1 MISVKKYPFIK
12 QASSKD
18 CAVACVWMIVRYY
31 NGSISTFKLEEMLK
45 TTRKG
50 TDAYHV
56 VETLKKIGFNAYG
69 IKLDEIK
76 KSKIPFIANVIIDNM
91 YKHYIV
97 VYEVNSKYLLVAD
110 PASGIKKISFND
122 FYNIWTG
129 VNINMYP
136 NGIIVNEKSKSYDVL
151 KIIKFNKVQLLIIGL
166 LSLVITFLAILTS
179 FFFKYLI
186 DNIGS
191 NLKIV
196 IFIFLLLFII
206 KDIINYYRGK
216 LLIKYTYNTD
226 KHLTLKSFEQI
237 IKLPY
242 YYYHNHTTGEIIS
255 KINDLS
261 TIRDVVGKIIL
272 TIFIDLPLTIF
283 SGLLLFMINKVLFLL
298 VFIILVLYIIII
310 FIYYKKINNG
320 IYESLYKKAS
330 INSFMFESI
339 RGFETIKGLNIEKKI
354 IYSFNKKYK
363 DYISS
368 NINLDYIINRQALFK
383 YITNDLGNAFI
394 IIIGI
399 SLVMNGYLSLST
411 LITYNILVSFFLEPV
426 KNIIDLDFEAKEAYQ
441 SLLRIND
448 LIEYKRENICKNL
461 VGNIKF
467 INVSFSIDDVNF
479 ILKNINLKIK
489 KGNKVLIG
497 GYSGSGKSTLLK
509 LIKGY
514 YSNYSGNVLIGD
526 KEVSRVHSV
535 VYISQK
541 EVLFTGTI
549 NYNLTLKG
557 NDNLEVIK
565 RICNIDDITSGNELE
580 DNMLLEEDGF
590 NISGGQKQ
598 RVVLARA
605 LHDFDILL
613 IDEGFSGIDV
623 NLERII
629 LKRLFDSYKDK
640 TIIIVS
646 HRIDNLDLFD
656 QYIKIDKGK
665 VIIDSSK
672 PRKEK

>member
-514 YSNYSGNVLIGD
+514 YSNYSGNVLIGN
-526 KEVSRVHSV
+526 KEVSRAHSV

>member
-1 MISVKKYPFIK
+1 
-12 QASSKD
+12 
-18 CAVACVWMIVRYY
+18 MIVRYY

-330 INSFMFESI
+330 INSFMFESV

-672 PRKEK
+672 PRKEE